1 MRGREGERDTEG
13 RGREGEL
20 DRQVEGEHGEEDRGR
35 CPTRP
40 GSRRAERGRATEE
53 LGSDGGLERGE
64 RREGGRERDRHE

>member
-40 GSRRAERGRATEE
+40 GSRRAERCRATEE
-53 LGSDGGLERGE
+53 LGSDGGQER
-64 RREGGRERDRHE
+64 